1 MDRVFSVYAWR
12 ADAPETDRR
21 VFLELPVLPYEL
33 RDALDR
39 LRADDETPQYAQI
52 EEYLQFPFLSQELY
66 GRQKLCELN
75 GLAQRLAGL
84 NPEEA
89 AAFQG
94 LVKVEDKP
102 VSLERLTGLSN
113 SIGCCY
119 VVGGIRN
126 DRELGRFYAEN
137 GFIPGVE
144 DLPDELFDLLDFE
157 RIGREQRQQEG
168 GIFAEGCYVVRH
180 SEIAEVHTRS
190 EPFPEVPDYTILL
203 EASTDSGEAVRL
215 KLPAEAERLEKLTQ
229 WDCLD
234 CSVPMLRE
242 ALSAETDV
250 HAVNRMAERLQEMTH
265 EELAKYKAL
274 LEILNCREFQGA
286 EQLSRTMGEYLLT
299 ANYQTPAEIAKGE
312 LTCILDELDMGEML
326 PYLDLNGYGQALLDR
341 RGGVLSGYGL
351 VERADGEPVLT
362 MQEPLER
369 GLTM

>member
-1 MDRVFSVYAWR
+1 MDRIFSVYAWR

-21 VFLELPVLPYEL
+21 VFLELPVLPYEF
-33 RDALDR
+33 RDVLDR
-39 LRADDETPQYAQI
+39 LRSDGGIPLYAQI
-52 EEYLQFPFLSQELY
+52 EDYFQFPFLSGSLH

-75 GLAQRLAGL
+75 DLAQQLAGL

-94 LVKVEDKP
+94 LVKMEDKP
-102 VSLERLTGLSN
+102 VSLERLAGLSN
-113 SIGCCY
+113 STGCCH
-119 VVGGIRN
+119 VIGEIQN
-126 DRELGRFYAEN
+126 DRELGCFYAEN

-144 DLPDELFDLLDFE
+144 DLPDEIFDLLDFE
-157 RIGREQRQQEG
+157 RIGREQRQTEG
-168 GIFAEGCYVVRH
+168 GVFTEGSYVVRH
-180 SEIAEVHTRS
+180 SEIAEVHTRP
-190 EPFPEVPDYTILL
+190 EPFPEAPDYAILL
-203 EASTDSGEAVRL
+203 EASTGSGEAVRL
-215 KLPAEAERLEKLTQ
+215 KLPAEAERPEDLAQ
-229 WDCLD
+229 WKCLD

-242 ALSAETDV
+242 AISAEKDI

-312 LTCILDELDMGEML
+312 LDCILEKPDMEEML
-326 PYLDLNGYGQALLDR
+326 PYLDLDGYGQALLDR
-341 RGGVLSGYGL
+341 RGGMLSDYGL

-362 MQEPLER
+362 TQEPSER
-369 GLTM
+369 ELTM